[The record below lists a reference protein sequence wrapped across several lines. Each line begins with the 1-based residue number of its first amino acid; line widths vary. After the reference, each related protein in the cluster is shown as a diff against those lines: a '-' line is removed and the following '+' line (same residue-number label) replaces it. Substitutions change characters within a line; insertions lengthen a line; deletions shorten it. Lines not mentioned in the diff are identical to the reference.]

1 MNSVLTT
8 RTRVRMEVEM
18 ATTIEMTEDETGVG
32 EDEDNSSPSNSRHGA
47 TTNNT
52 ASAMRLYRAVP
63 TQRMRFMRSG
73 AAQLA
78 KRIRQTPSSH
88 LPRS

>member
-1 MNSVLTT
+1 
-8 RTRVRMEVEM
+8 M
-18 ATTIEMTEDETGVG
+18 ATTMEMTDDKTGVG
-32 EDEDNSSPSNSRHGA
+32 KGGGNYSPSNGRHGV

-52 ASAMRLYRAVP
+52 ASATRLYRTVR
-63 TQRMRFMRSG
+63 TRQMRFMRSG

-78 KRIRQTPSSH
+78 KRMRQTPSSH

>member
-52 ASAMRLYRAVP
+52 ASAMRLYRTVR
-63 TQRMRFMRSG
+63 TRQMRFMGLG
-73 AAQLA
+73 AAKLA
-78 KRIRQTPSSH
+78 MSMRQTPSSH